1 QFSGLGRAHPR
12 AAALIDIRAS
22 HPLVQRHRMHTEV
35 LGDLLDRDTYATITS
50 HPDHIVTELLGVRL
64 RHSYILPDR
73 PKASQIRCHQSVQQS
88 HDRGSR
94 TESTSTLQRVL

>member
-1 QFSGLGRAHPR
+1 MPDPLTGLTQFSGLGRAHTR

-35 LGDLLDRDTYATITS
+35 LGDLLDRDTFATITS

-73 PKASQIRCHQSVQQS
+73 RRQARSDVTNPCSSP
-88 HDRGSR
+88 G
-94 TESTSTLQRVL
+94 